1 MYNDEA
7 FMALVNKRGVKLNA
21 VAAAMG
27 MQPSTLYRKRK
38 GELDF
43 TRSEIQACCDFFN
56 LPEMNAVFF
65 AH

>member
-7 FMALVNKRGVKLNA
+7 FMALVNERGVKLEA
-21 VAAAMG
+21 VALAMG
-27 MQPSTLYRKRK
+27 IHPATLLRKRK
-38 GELDF
+38 GEAEF
-43 TRSEIQACCDFFN
+43 TRAEIQACCDFFN

>member
-1 MYNDEA
+1 MYNDDA
-7 FMALVNKRGVKLNA
+7 FMALVNERGVKLGA

-27 MQPSTLYRKRK
+27 MNPATLYRKRK
-38 GELDF
+38 GEFDF
-43 TRSEIQACCDFFN
+43 TRAEIQACCEFFN

>member
-7 FMALVNKRGVKLNA
+7 FMALVNERGVKLSA

-27 MQPSTLYRKRK
+27 MHLTTLRRKRL
-38 GELDF
+38 GEVDF

-65 AH
+65 AK